1 MNLFKKKLELDEKE
15 KQFESVINSLLGQ
28 KETKKQIKLTTTET
42 TCLLVN
48 DEKHFKVKVDSQGI
62 IIQNTT
68 FATKERLRDKVID
81 HFKNLIINNM
91 NEETDE
97 TLKEMDLKEQNL
109 IENINSLL
117 VSQTEL

>member
-1 MNLFKKKLELDEKE
+1 MNIFKKKLELDEKE
-15 KQFESVINSLLGQ
+15 KQFESVINSLLAQ

-48 DEKHFKVKVDSQGI
+48 DEKHFKVKVDSTGI

-81 HFKNLIINNM
+81 HFKNLIINKI
-91 NEETDE
+91 NEDTEM

-109 IENINSLL
+109 IENIKKLI
-117 VSQTEL
+117 

>member
-15 KQFESVINSLLGQ
+15 KQFESVINSLLAQ

-91 NEETDE
+91 NEETE
-97 TLKEMDLKEQNL
+97 VTLKEMDLKEQNL
-109 IENINSLL
+109 IENINNLL
-117 VSQTEL
+117 V